1 MIFLDESGANVAMFN
16 PYARSAK
23 GQRAYAL
30 KPKKKGKNLTTLGV
44 ITLTVGW
51 LAGFSFEGAITG
63 DVFLWFI
70 EEVLVPHLWPG
81 AVVVM
86 DNLPAHK
93 VEGVREAITAVGAD
107 VIYLPPYSPDFNPI
121 ENLWSK
127 LKGYL
132 RSAEARTHD
141 TLHQAIQDGLN
152 LINLEDI
159 RNWFV
164 HCCYC
169 T

>member
-1 MIFLDESGANVAMFN
+1 MIGM
-16 PYARSAK
+16 YARSEK
-23 GQRAYAL
+23 GKRAYSQ
-30 KPKKKGKNLTTLGV
+30 KPQKKKKNISIIGA

-51 LAGFSFEGAITG
+51 LAGFSFEGGTTG
-63 DVFLWFI
+63 DVFLWFV
-70 EEVLVPHLWPG
+70 EEVLAPQLWPG

-93 VEGVREAITAVGAD
+93 VEGVREAITAVGARL
-107 VIYLPPYSPDFNPI
+107 IYLSPYSPDFNPI

-127 LKGYL
+127 LKTHL
-132 RSAEARTHD
+132 RSVGARSYD
-141 TLHQAIQDGLN
+141 TLHEAVKDGLN
-152 LINLEDI
+152 LVNSSDI
-159 RNWFV
+159 KNWFA

>member
-1 MIFLDESGANVAMFN
+1 
-16 PYARSAK
+16 
-23 GQRAYAL
+23 
-30 KPKKKGKNLTTLGV
+30 
-44 ITLTVGW
+44 
-51 LAGFSFEGAITG
+51 
-63 DVFLWFI
+63 
-70 EEVLVPHLWPG
+70 
-81 AVVVM
+81 M